1 MQIILVW
8 IYYCWFHENGSIAHS
23 CNQDYLSHRI
33 QVAGGTLFKKHMV
46 YYTMRKYKKNYFV
59 MAPIVCIYIRNWKKK
74 GSLTYQK
81 L

>member
-46 YYTMRKYKKNYFV
+46 YYTMRKYKKIILSWLPLFV
-59 MAPIVCIYIRNWKKK
+59 FILGTGRKK
-74 GSLTYQK
+74 GV
-81 L
+81 